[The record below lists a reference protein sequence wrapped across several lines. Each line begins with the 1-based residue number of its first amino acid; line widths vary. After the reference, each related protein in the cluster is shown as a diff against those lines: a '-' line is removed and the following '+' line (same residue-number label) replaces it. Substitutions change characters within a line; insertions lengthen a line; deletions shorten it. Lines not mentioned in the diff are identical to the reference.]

1 MHYFNGLR
9 AHVVEM
15 LYRQMVEVQESVDAV
30 GEAGL
35 LRSVKLRVLD
45 VAGHTLLPASLG
57 QFMCL

>member
-1 MHYFNGLR
+1 
-9 AHVVEM
+9 M